1 MTNLYRTHTD
11 IQYKQNTKLS
21 DGNNIYLV
29 MSSLD
34 LFWLYK
40 TNEYINKYLTTLKL
54 IGTINKEVTN
64 DNTNKE
70 LNTNNSNDTNSD
82 VH

>member
-1 MTNLYRTHTD
+1 MTQFEQHYTE

-21 DGNNIYLV
+21 DGSNIFQV

-40 TNEYINKYLTTLKL
+40 TDEYKNKYLTTLKL
-54 IGTINKEVTN
+54 IGTINKEVKH
-64 DNTNKE
+64 DNTSKE
-70 LNTNNSNDTNSD
+70 LINNNSNDTTND